1 MSGKLIIWYQIMEGT
16 DCYLFYST
24 RDINKHDTNPKKT
37 LRDLNLNDVTY
48 RDPHYGRQLLSM

>member
-1 MSGKLIIWYQIMEGT
+1 MEGA